1 MSKNFGKKEQKSDQE
16 WLSPDRRQNII
27 LAYLE
32 NDAKTFIRK
41 MQNRHVL
48 PEEYGP
54 ILKKYLEDEENNKLD
69 PEDNG
74 IGTFKLKT
82 PKNDLD

>member
-1 MSKNFGKKEQKSDQE
+1 MSKELGKKEQKSDQE
-16 WLSPDRRQNII
+16 WLSPDRKQNII

-41 MQNRHVL
+41 MQNRRIDSS
-48 PEEYGP
+48 EYGP
-54 ILKKYLEDEENNKLD
+54 ILKKYLEDKENDKLD

-74 IGTFKLKT
+74 IGTFRLKT